1 MCIHCEI
8 LTLSVW
14 EKKFRWWSK
23 SASCGRN
30 DLVATVLAH
39 SNKKAVQSS
48 SVSLRHLTCQVAAA
62 SSLELQEPLHAL
74 PETKGSGEEPVW
86 LAWSVQSAGQV
97 TWHTASTRAKRRATK
112 APLAAL

>member
-1 MCIHCEI
+1 M
-8 LTLSVW
+8 
-14 EKKFRWWSK
+14 
-23 SASCGRN
+23 
-30 DLVATVLAH
+30 LAH